1 MSSLSSLAV
10 ARAKF
15 GASEVRLNLLEPSLP
30 LEYPLNVYSDT
41 LEGRQEAEYERVSSL
56 AGAGQWA
63 ELGRYLEDHP
73 HLINTARLRARP
85 GAEAEAGDSEDN
97 KTFLWTPLHWA
108 ASLET
113 AGGTDLYLLLL
124 GSIHK
129 LSRWYAMTT
138 VVL

>member
-30 LEYPLNVYSDT
+30 LEYPLNVYADT
-41 LEGRQEAEYERVSSL
+41 LDSRQEAEYERVSSL

-85 GAEAEAGDSEDN
+85 GAEAGDSEDN

-108 ASLET
+108 ASLDT
-113 AGGTDLYLLLL
+113 AGGVNLYLPL
-124 GSIHK
+124 
-129 LSRWYAMTT
+129 
-138 VVL
+138 

>member
-41 LEGRQEAEYERVSSL
+41 LDSRQEAEYEQVSSL

-63 ELGRYLEDHP
+63 ELRLYLEDHP

-85 GAEAEAGDSEDN
+85 GAEAGAGDSEDN

-108 ASLET
+108 ASLDT
-113 AGGTDLYLLLL
+113 AGGLDLFLHIYRLC
-124 GSIHK
+124 
-129 LSRWYAMTT
+129 RWHTMET

>member
-1 MSSLSSLAV
+1 MLGPGLAV
-10 ARAKF
+10 
-15 GASEVRLNLLEPSLP
+15 
-30 LEYPLNVYSDT
+30 NVW
-41 LEGRQEAEYERVSSL
+41 SSFL
-56 AGAGQWA
+56 CPVLTSSTPIPA

-108 ASLET
+108 ASLDT
-113 AGGTDLYLLLL
+113 AGGLDLFRLLL
-124 GSIHK
+124 GAIHK
-129 LSRWYAMTT
+129 LSRWYAMKT

>member
-30 LEYPLNVYSDT
+30 LEYPLNVYADT
-41 LEGRQEAEYERVSSL
+41 LDGRQEAEYERVSSL

-63 ELGRYLEDHP
+63 ELRLYLEDHP

-85 GAEAEAGDSEDN
+85 GAEAEAGAGDSEDN

-108 ASLET
+108 ASLDT
-113 AGGTDLYLLLL
+113 AGGVNLYLPL
-124 GSIHK
+124 
-129 LSRWYAMTT
+129 
-138 VVL
+138 